1 MNAVPTDTASLP
13 APPPIDEVRWAEP
26 TSRLPLR
33 WGGYTARYSVGLAVL
48 VAAALAAY
56 WRSWWGGYYD
66 ELFTL
71 STVIIVGVVIVGV
84 VVMPATGGRRG
95 LAVFVALTSYA
106 LWGLSLTNM
115 GWGMSG
121 APTAVTGVLAVLA
134 WLILRDRSGRSYA
147 VALPVGAVAV
157 LVVSALGYVIW
168 DRVDLRYN
176 SWLANAIVILGWVGA
191 AWLARAVEPR
201 FSVCRTGR
209 GAARED
215 ARERTQAETAAR
227 GIDEQV
233 RQMAELQAAWER
245 AHPGRPMPAVAAPM
259 LARSGGTNTLAIL
272 ALVFGIIG
280 GGVVPVILG
289 HLARAQIRRTG
300 EAGDGMAVAG
310 LVLGYLG
317 IAILVGYLV
326 FVVGLL
332 NSLS

>member
-1 MNAVPTDTASLP
+1 MNAVPTDTPILAT
-13 APPPIDEVRWAEP
+13 PPPTDEVGWAEP
-26 TSRLPLR
+26 TSRLALR
-33 WGGYTARYSVGLAVL
+33 WGGYPARYPVGLALL

-56 WRSWWGGYYD
+56 RRFWWDDGSFLLGM
-66 ELFTL
+66 LL
-71 STVIIVGVVIVGV
+71 VAGIVVVGVL
-84 VVMPATGGRRG
+84 VMPATAGRRA
-95 LAVFVALTSYA
+95 LAALVALVALTGYG
-106 LWGLSLTNM
+106 LWLS
-115 GWGMSG
+115 GGEAWRMS
-121 APTAVTGVLAVLA
+121 AVSWRMSAVVTGVLAVLA

-157 LVVSALGYVIW
+157 LVFRFLGDVIW
-168 DRVDLRYN
+168 VRGDLGHHW
-176 SWLANAIVILGWVGA
+176 WLANAIVILGWVGA

-201 FSVCRTGR
+201 FSVGRTG
-209 GAARED
+209 RED
-215 ARERTQAETAAR
+215 ARERTQAQAAAR

-245 AHPGRPMPAVAAPM
+245 AHPGQPMPAVAAPM

-272 ALVFGIIG
+272 SLVFGIMG

-310 LVLGYLG
+310 LVLRYLG
-317 IAILVGYLV
+317 IAILVAYLV